1 MLNRKFWQII
11 LALMCFAAVAVLIV
25 IGVKRTTQSDVID
38 GLESLGLK
46 TFEAFDDKPYEKGA
60 DEPDDVD
67 DSVTYII
74 YYHYFDP
81 KYGEIIFS
89 QGVDNQ
95 VHGDYQL
102 SMLIAAEN
110 PEYAK
115 VYTVDRYVYVY
126 RLNGE
131 TTWIFEDEERT
142 LEEVSKIIDPTVKTS
157 STIYY
162 TVAGILTLAGA
173 YLLFLVF
180 VPKRPPETSMRS

>member
-81 KYGEIIFS
+81 KYGEIVFS
-89 QGVDNQ
+89 QGVDENEFA
-95 VHGDYQL
+95 DYNFGK
-102 SMLIAAEN
+102 SIAKNN
-110 PEYAK
+110 PEY
-115 VYTVDRYVYVY
+115 VT
-126 RLNGE
+126 N
-131 TTWIFEDEERT
+131 
-142 LEEVSKIIDPTVKTS
+142 S
-157 STIYY
+157 
-162 TVAGILTLAGA
+162 
-173 YLLFLVF
+173 
-180 VPKRPPETSMRS
+180 